1 MASIPAIINKLIANL
16 GIEVIRHRD
25 RNFDAILLEIFGTL
39 SPPRM
44 IFDIGAHN
52 GSSILRFRKLFG
64 QSAAIHS
71 FEVNPKLVKNLL
83 ANFGNDQNVKVC
95 DKAVSDVYREL
106 VSFNVHDTSTG
117 SSSLLEVNQDRRFA
131 KRRNISS
138 STISRTNVETI
149 TLDSYALTNN
159 VQSINLLKIDTQGT
173 ELGVL
178 RGAKSLLSK
187 SAIDVIEFE
196 LIVMDAY
203 KTSIGTYEIL
213 TYLDSYG
220 YKLATL
226 SNDGRSSNKGFSDI
240 LGNPELQFDLI
251 FVSKEVYKNLNM

>member
-1 MASIPAIINKLIANL
+1 MASIPAMINKLIANL
-16 GIEVIRHRD
+16 RIEVIRHWD
-25 RNFDAILLEIFGTL
+25 RNFDAILSEIFGTL
-39 SPPRM
+39 SPPRV
-44 IFDIGAHN
+44 IFDVGAHN

-71 FEVNPKLVKNLL
+71 FEANPNLVKNLL
-83 ANFGNDQNVKVC
+83 ADFGHGQNVKVC
-95 DKAVSDVYREL
+95 DRAVSDVDKEL
-106 VSFNVHDTSTG
+106 VNFNVHDTSTG
-117 SSSLLEVNQDRRFA
+117 SSSLLEVNQDRKFS

-138 STISRTNVETI
+138 STISRTTVETI
-149 TLDSYALTNN
+149 TLDSYTLANN
-159 VQSINLLKIDTQGT
+159 VQSINLLKIDTQGN

-220 YKLATL
+220 YKLAAL
-226 SNDGRSSNKGFSDI
+226 SNDGRSCNKGFSDI

-251 FVSKEVYKNLNM
+251 FVSKAIKKNLMV

>member
-1 MASIPAIINKLIANL
+1 MTSIPAIINKLIANL
-16 GIEVIRHRD
+16 GIEVIRRRD
-25 RNFDAILLEIFGTL
+25 RNFDAILSEIFGTL
-39 SPPRM
+39 SPRV

-64 QSAAIHS
+64 QSNVIHS
-71 FEVNPKLVKNLL
+71 FEVNPNLVKNLL
-83 ANFGNDQNVKVC
+83 ADFGHDQNVRVC
-95 DKAVSDVYREL
+95 DKAVSDIDREL

-117 SSSLLEVNQDRRFA
+117 SSSLLEVNQDRKFA

-138 STISRTNVETI
+138 STISRITVETT
-149 TLDSYALTNN
+149 TLDCYALTNN

-173 ELGVL
+173 ELRVL

-203 KTSIGTYEIL
+203 ETSIGTFEIL

-220 YKLATL
+220 YKLVAL
-226 SNDGRSSNKGFSDI
+226 SNDSRSNNKGFSDI

-251 FVSKEVYKNLNM
+251 FVSKVIYKNLIK

>member
-16 GIEVIRHRD
+16 GIEVIRRRD
-25 RNFDAILLEIFGTL
+25 RNFDAILSEIFGTL
-39 SPPRM
+39 SPPRV

-71 FEVNPKLVKNLL
+71 FEANPNLVKNLL
-83 ANFGNDQNVKVC
+83 ADFGNGQNVKVC
-95 DKAVSDVYREL
+95 DRAVSDVDKEL
-106 VSFNVHDTSTG
+106 VSFNVHNTSTG
-117 SSSLLEVNQDRRFA
+117 SSSLLGVNQDRKFA

-138 STISRTNVETI
+138 STISRTTVETI
-149 TLDSYALTNN
+149 TLDSYILTNN

-173 ELGVL
+173 ELRVL

-203 KTSIGTYEIL
+203 ETSIGTFEIL

-220 YKLATL
+220 YKLVAL
-226 SNDGRSSNKGFSDI
+226 SNDGRSCNKGFSDI
-240 LGNPELQFDLI
+240 LGNSELQFDLI
-251 FVSKEVYKNLNM
+251 FVSKVIYKNLIK